1 MQTRL
6 MSLVETLTNIAV
18 GLVISLISQ
27 LVIFGAYGIELS
39 FGQNVQIVLWF
50 TAISIIRSYCLRRL
64 FNKFVRK
71 LP

>member
-39 FGQNVQIVLWF
+39 FGQNMQIVLWF
-50 TAISIIRSYCLRRL
+50 TAISIVRSYAIRRIFCRLR
-64 FNKFVRK
+64 
-71 LP
+71 

>member
-39 FGQNVQIVLWF
+39 FHQNVEIVLWF
-50 TAISIIRSYCLRRL
+50 TAISIVRSYVIRRV
-64 FNKFVRK
+64 FNRFVRK